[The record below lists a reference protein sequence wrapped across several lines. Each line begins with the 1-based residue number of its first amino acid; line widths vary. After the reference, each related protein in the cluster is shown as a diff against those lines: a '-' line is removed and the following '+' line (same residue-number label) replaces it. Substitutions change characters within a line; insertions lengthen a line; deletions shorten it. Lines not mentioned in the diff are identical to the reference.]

1 MLDRLLS
8 VSTTILRLIYGR
20 KLWVNEI
27 IKQTSPDRTY
37 VIQALE
43 TMEKARLLTQG
54 PRSIGRKRSV
64 ELTSLGNEIATLYFS
79 LDNYM
84 KGYNEI
90 YKFLQDNFVKYEDRN
105 TLKNI
110 LKSRGWD
117 EYDIAIYDELQSS
130 FRNYE
135 WTFFDN
141 MLDVVHLRSLKILT
155 KYKINIQLKRNDII
169 RILLEAV
176 SHKVIAFVY
185 GNLLVRHGKEK
196 ISYGGNEI
204 DIQHWINST
213 ERRLLRSFGCW
224 GHYRIP
230 LFAINELRKASL
242 SYLKLV
248 DPENNTLL
256 EEVHQLQNYLD
267 DRKLST
273 EGLKRS
279 VANCVLDV
287 FSKYLNK
294 SQ

>member
-1 MLDRLLS
+1 MFDRLLS
-8 VSTTILRLIYGR
+8 VSTTILRLIYGK

-43 TMEKARLLTQG
+43 TMENARLLTQG
-54 PRSIGRKRSV
+54 PRRIGQKRAL
-64 ELTSLGNEIATLYFS
+64 ELTSLGNEIASLYFD

-84 KGYNEI
+84 KCYHEI
-90 YKFLQDNFVKYEDRN
+90 YKFRRDNFVKYEDRN
-105 TLKNI
+105 TLEKI
-110 LKSRGWD
+110 LKSRHWD
-117 EYDIAIYDELQSS
+117 EDDIARYNELQSS
-130 FRNYE
+130 LSVYE
-135 WTFFDN
+135 MNFFDN

-155 KYKINIQLKRNDII
+155 TYKINIQSKRNDII

-185 GNLLVRHGKEK
+185 GNLLVLPGKEK
-196 ISYGGNEI
+196 ICYGGNEI
-204 DIQHWINST
+204 DIQDWINST
-213 ERRLLRSFGCW
+213 ERRLLRSFESW
-224 GHYRIP
+224 AKYRIP

-248 DPENNTLL
+248 DPEKSTLL
-256 EEVHQLQNYLD
+256 EEVHKLQNFLD
-267 DRKLST
+267 DRSLST
-273 EGLKRS
+273 EGLKHS

-294 SQ
+294 S